1 MKQLVIKNHRMV
13 SSMVTPDIEKKAVR
27 PDINQEII
35 RFPPLHVYFH
45 LDKNPSMYHPSK
57 F

>member
-1 MKQLVIKNHRMV
+1 MV